1 MVIRRGITE
10 KKKTTTTTAKTKPE
24 TEGFVLKG
32 TPVGVV

>member
-1 MVIRRGITE
+1 MR

-24 TEGFVLKG
+24 TEGFVLKR